1 MMLFFRVAK
10 GTLECRKWGT
20 FQSNRRDVTKENN
33 CDEMCKEKGTSAV
46 ETRHPVLPTD
56 SHGKDVEALGS
67 CCRPKSPSQIKRDGG
82 KMRLRNQKDL
92 SKDSCVP
99 ALCQCCCVELLC
111 ASADCAAA

>member
-1 MMLFFRVAK
+1 MKCARK
-10 GTLECRKWGT
+10 NEPRRSKHGTQCCR
-20 FQSNRRDVTKENN
+20 
-33 CDEMCKEKGTSAV
+33 
-46 ETRHPVLPTD
+46 HD